1 KSDGEIRAALDVLAQ
16 QVPAPTATTWKRR
29 FLSQDAAPRRQ
40 ARRHGRGQRIARDVE
55 VLAAVSYLEGRAFLS
70 TPLPTIASHALPTHA
85 RGALAS
91 TRRPRHERNAPMMQL
106 PWKSTMPSCAKALAI
121 AALATLGLSL
131 PASADD
137 AATAQAQAPPAAAV
151 EEGSL
156 TTPVF
161 LVPYWRSEPGISTVV
176 SITNLGTTPCLTTVD
191 WRNGLNGEVQ
201 CRTSLT
207 IAGGTP
213 VGSALEHCT
222 RGTFVLCD
230 STCDQSG
237 VFGFRGEGNAVV
249 GTESRCKNKIAVDAR
264 AYYERSTE
272 FEDIT
277 AVADLKVIR
286 LPSGNKGD

>member
-1 KSDGEIRAALDVLAQ
+1 M
-16 QVPAPTATTWKRR
+16 T
-29 FLSQDAAPRRQ
+29 
-40 ARRHGRGQRIARDVE
+40 
-55 VLAAVSYLEGRAFLS
+55 
-70 TPLPTIASHALPTHA
+70 
-85 RGALAS
+85 
-91 TRRPRHERNAPMMQL
+91 QL
-106 PWKSTMPSCAKALAI
+106 PRKSTMPACATALAV

-131 PASADD
+131 PASAGD
-137 AATAQAQAPPAAAV
+137 AATSPAQAPPAAAA

-191 WRNGLNGEVQ
+191 WRNGIDGAVR

-207 IAGGTP
+207 IGGGTP
-213 VGSALEHCT
+213 VGDALDHCT
-222 RGTFVLCD
+222 RDTFVLCD
-230 STCDQSG
+230 SECDQSG
-237 VFGFRGEGNAVV
+237 VFGFRGEGNAVI

-264 AYYERSTE
+264 AYYETSTE
-272 FEDIT
+272 FQDIT